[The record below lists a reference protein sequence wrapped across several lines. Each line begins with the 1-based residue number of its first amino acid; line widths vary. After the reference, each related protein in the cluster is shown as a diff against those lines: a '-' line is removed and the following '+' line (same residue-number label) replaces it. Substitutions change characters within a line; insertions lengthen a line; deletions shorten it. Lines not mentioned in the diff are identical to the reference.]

1 MSLPK
6 LQTPTYEL
14 ILPSTGDKIKFRP
27 FLVKEYKILL
37 TTLDSENEEINR
49 VVTELVDACTFNKLK
64 IDTLANFDIEY
75 IFLNIRA
82 KSIGEIT
89 NLLLNCNNCDNQI
102 SFDLNLTKAQVEKSP
117 EHSSKINLTDKI
129 IIEMRYPKF
138 DEMIDIYQNFKSDK
152 IVELLSTCIKAVY
165 TEDTV
170 YEEYTKEELLEFVNS
185 FSKDQFE
192 MIENFFLT
200 MPKLVQNIEQDCN
213 KCGSH
218 NELKLEGLQNFFV

>member
-129 IIEMRYPKF
+129 VIEMRYPKF
-138 DEMIDIYQNFKSDK
+138 DEMIDIYQNFKSDR
-152 IVELLSTCIKAVY
+152 IVELLSKCIKAVY

-185 FSKDQFE
+185 FSKNQFE

-213 KCGSH
+213 KCGAH

>member
-102 SFDLNLTKAQVEKSP
+102 SFDLNLTKAEVEKSP

-138 DEMIDIYQNFKSDK
+138 DEMIDIYQNFKSDR
-152 IVELLSTCIKAVY
+152 IVELLSKCIKAVY

-185 FSKDQFE
+185 FSKNQFE

-200 MPKLVQNIEQDCN
+200 MPKLVQNIEQDC
-213 KCGSH
+213 KECGAH

>member
-6 LQTPTYEL
+6 LQTPSYEL

-89 NLLLNCNNCDNQI
+89 NLLLNCNSCDNQI

-117 EHSSKINLTDKI
+117 DHSSKINLTDKI
-129 IIEMRYPKF
+129 IIEMRYPRF
-138 DEMIDIYQNFKSDK
+138 EEMINIYQNFKSDR
-152 IVELLSTCIKAVY
+152 IVELLSECIKAVY
-165 TEDTV
+165 TEDAA
-170 YEEYTKEELLEFVNS
+170 YDDYTKEELLEFVNS

-213 KCGSH
+213 KCGAH

>member
-1 MSLPK
+1 MTLPK

-14 ILPSTGDKIKFRP
+14 ILPSTGEKIKFRP

-102 SFDLNLTKAQVEKSP
+102 SFDLNLTKAEVEKTP
-117 EHSSKINLTDKI
+117 EHTAKINLTDKI
-129 IIEMRYPKF
+129 IIEMRYPRF
-138 DEMIDIYQNFKSDK
+138 DEMIDIYQNFKSDR

-165 TEDTV
+165 TEDMI
-170 YEEYTKEELLEFVNS
+170 YDDYTKEELLEFVNS

-200 MPKLVQNIEQDCN
+200 MPKLVQHIEQNCD
-213 KCGSH
+213 KCGAH
-218 NELKLEGLQNFFV
+218 NEIKLEGLQNFFV

>member
-1 MSLPK
+1 MTLPK

-14 ILPSTGDKIKFRP
+14 ILPSTGEKIKFRP

-89 NLLLNCNNCDNQI
+89 NLLLNCNSCDNQI
-102 SFDLNLTKAQVEKSP
+102 SCDLNLTKAEVEKTP
-117 EHSSKINLTDKI
+117 DHTAKINLTDKI
-129 IIEMRYPKF
+129 IIEMRYPRF
-138 DEMIDIYQNFKSDK
+138 DEMIDIYQNFKSDR

-165 TEDTV
+165 TEDMV
-170 YEEYTKEELLEFVNS
+170 YDDYTKEELLEFVNS

-200 MPKLVQNIEQDCN
+200 MPKLVQHIEQNCN
-213 KCGSH
+213 KCGAH
-218 NELKLEGLQNFFV
+218 NEIKLEGLQNFFV

>member
-1 MSLPK
+1 MALPK
-6 LQTPTYEL
+6 LETPTYEL
-14 ILPSTGDKIKFRP
+14 ILPSSGEKITFRP

-37 TTLDSENEEINR
+37 TTLDTENAEINR
-49 VVTELVDACTFNKLK
+49 VVTELVHACTFNKLK

-102 SFDLNLTKAQVEKSP
+102 SLDLDLTKATVEKSP
-117 EHSSKINLTDKI
+117 EHSAKINLTDNI

-138 DEMIDIYQNFKSDK
+138 EEMINIYQNFKSDR

-165 TEDTV
+165 TEDKI
-170 YEEYTKEELLEFVNS
+170 YNDYTAEELLEFVNS
-185 FSKDQFE
+185 FSKSQFE
-192 MIENFFLT
+192 MIESFFLT
-200 MPKLVQNIEQDCN
+200 MPKLVQHIEQDCD
-213 KCGSH
+213 KCGAH
-218 NELKLEGLQNFFV
+218 NTMTLEGLQNFFV

>member
-117 EHSSKINLTDKI
+117 EHNSKINLTDKI

-138 DEMIDIYQNFKSDK
+138 DEMIDIYQNFKSDR
-152 IVELLSTCIKAVY
+152 IVELLSKCIKAVY

-185 FSKDQFE
+185 FSKNQFE

-200 MPKLVQNIEQDCN
+200 MPKLVQNIEQDC
-213 KCGSH
+213 KECGAH

>member
-27 FLVKEYKILL
+27 FLVNEYKILL

-89 NLLLNCNNCDNQI
+89 NLLLNCNTCDNQI
-102 SFDLNLTKAQVEKSP
+102 SFDLNLTKAWVEKSP

-138 DEMIDIYQNFKSDK
+138 DEMIDIYQNFKSDR
-152 IVELLSTCIKAVY
+152 IVELLSKCIKAVY

-213 KCGSH
+213 KCGAH

>member
-117 EHSSKINLTDKI
+117 EHNSKINLTDKI

-138 DEMIDIYQNFKSDK
+138 DEMIDIYQNFKSDR
-152 IVELLSTCIKAVY
+152 IVELLSKCIKAVY

-192 MIENFFLT
+192 KIENFFLT
-200 MPKLVQNIEQDCN
+200 MPKLVQNIEQDCRE
-213 KCGSH
+213 CGAH

>member
-1 MSLPK
+1 MTLPK

-14 ILPSTGDKIKFRP
+14 ILPSTGEKIKFRP

-102 SFDLNLTKAQVEKSP
+102 SFDLNLTKAEVEKTP
-117 EHSSKINLTDKI
+117 EHTAKINLTDKI
-129 IIEMRYPKF
+129 IIEMRYPRF
-138 DEMIDIYQNFKSDK
+138 DEMIDIYQNFKSDR

-165 TEDTV
+165 TEDMI
-170 YEEYTKEELLEFVNS
+170 YDDYSKEELLEFVNS

-200 MPKLVQNIEQDCN
+200 MPKLVQHIEQNCD
-213 KCGSH
+213 KCGAH
-218 NELKLEGLQNFFV
+218 NEIKLEGLQNFFV

>member
-138 DEMIDIYQNFKSDK
+138 NEMIDIYQNFKSDR
-152 IVELLSTCIKAVY
+152 IVELLSKCIKAVY

-200 MPKLVQNIEQDCN
+200 MPKLVQNIEKDCN
-213 KCGSH
+213 ECGAH

>member
-102 SFDLNLTKAQVEKSP
+102 SFDLNLTKAWVEKSP

-138 DEMIDIYQNFKSDK
+138 DEMIDIYQNFKSDR

-213 KCGSH
+213 KCGAH

>member
-129 IIEMRYPKF
+129 IIEMRYPRF
-138 DEMIDIYQNFKSDK
+138 EEMINIYQNFKSDR
-152 IVELLSTCIKAVY
+152 IVELLSACIKAVY
-165 TEDTV
+165 TEDTA
-170 YEEYTKEELLEFVNS
+170 YNDYTKEELLEFVNS

-213 KCGSH
+213 KCGAH

>member
-129 IIEMRYPKF
+129 VIEMRYPKF
-138 DEMIDIYQNFKSDK
+138 DEMIDIYQNFKSDR

-213 KCGSH
+213 KCGAH

>member
-1 MSLPK
+1 MTLPK

-14 ILPSTGDKIKFRP
+14 ILPSTGEKIKFRP

-102 SFDLNLTKAQVEKSP
+102 SFDLNLTKAEVEKTP
-117 EHSSKINLTDKI
+117 DHTAKINLTDKI
-129 IIEMRYPKF
+129 IIEMRYPRF
-138 DEMIDIYQNFKSDK
+138 DEMIDIYQNFKSDR

-165 TEDTV
+165 TEDTI
-170 YEEYTKEELLEFVNS
+170 YDDYTKEELLEFVNS

-200 MPKLVQNIEQDCN
+200 MPKLVQHIEQNCD
-213 KCGSH
+213 KCGAL
-218 NELKLEGLQNFFV
+218 NEIKLEGLQNFFV

>member
-138 DEMIDIYQNFKSDK
+138 DEMIDIYQNFKSDR
-152 IVELLSTCIKAVY
+152 IVELLSKCIKAVY

-213 KCGSH
+213 KCGAH

>member
-200 MPKLVQNIEQDCN
+200 MPKLVQNIEQDCD
-213 KCGSH
+213 KCGAH

>member
-1 MSLPK
+1 MALPK
-6 LQTPTYEL
+6 LETPIYEL
-14 ILPSTGDKIKFRP
+14 ILPSSGDRIKFRP

-37 TTLDSENEEINR
+37 TTLDTENAEINR

-75 IFLNIRA
+75 IFLNMRA

-102 SFDLNLTKAQVEKSP
+102 SLDLDLTKAVVEKSP
-117 EHSSKINLTDKI
+117 DHNSKINLTDTI
-129 IIEMRYPKF
+129 ILEMRYPKF
-138 DEMIDIYQNFKSDK
+138 DEMINIYQNFKSDR
-152 IVELLSTCIKAVY
+152 IVELLSSCIKAVY
-165 TEDTV
+165 TEEKIYDD
-170 YEEYTKEELLEFVNS
+170 YTKEELLEFVNS
-185 FSKDQFE
+185 FSKNQFE

-200 MPKLVQNIEQDCN
+200 MPKLVQHIEQDCD

-218 NELKLEGLQNFFV
+218 NTMTLEGLQNFFV

>member
-117 EHSSKINLTDKI
+117 EHNSKINLTDKI

-138 DEMIDIYQNFKSDK
+138 DEMIDIYQNFKSDR

-185 FSKDQFE
+185 FSKNQFE

-200 MPKLVQNIEQDCN
+200 MPKLVQNIEQDCSE
-213 KCGSH
+213 CGAH

>member
-37 TTLDSENEEINR
+37 TTLDSESEEINR

-200 MPKLVQNIEQDCN
+200 MPKLVQNIEQDCD
-213 KCGSH
+213 KCGAH

>member
-138 DEMIDIYQNFKSDK
+138 DEMIDIYQNFKSDR
-152 IVELLSTCIKAVY
+152 IVELLSKCIKAVY

-200 MPKLVQNIEQDCN
+200 MPKLVQNIEQDCD
-213 KCGSH
+213 KCGAH

>member
-6 LQTPTYEL
+6 LQTPTYEF

-138 DEMIDIYQNFKSDK
+138 DEMIDIYQNFKSDR
-152 IVELLSTCIKAVY
+152 IVELLSKCIKAVY

-200 MPKLVQNIEQDCN
+200 MPKLVQNIEQDCD
-213 KCGSH
+213 KCGAH

>member
-1 MSLPK
+1 MTLPK

-14 ILPSTGDKIKFRP
+14 ILPSTGEKIKFRP

-89 NLLLNCNNCDNQI
+89 NLLLNCNSCDNQI
-102 SFDLNLTKAQVEKSP
+102 SFDLNLTKAEVEKTP
-117 EHSSKINLTDKI
+117 DHTAKINLTDKI
-129 IIEMRYPKF
+129 IIEMRYPRF
-138 DEMIDIYQNFKSDK
+138 DEMIDIYQNFKSDR

-165 TEDTV
+165 TEDMV
-170 YEEYTKEELLEFVNS
+170 YDDYTKEELLEFENS

-200 MPKLVQNIEQDCN
+200 MPKLVQHIEQNCN
-213 KCGSH
+213 KCGAH
-218 NELKLEGLQNFFV
+218 NEIKLEGLQNFFV

>member
-1 MSLPK
+1 M
-6 LQTPTYEL
+6 
-14 ILPSTGDKIKFRP
+14 
-27 FLVKEYKILL
+27 
-37 TTLDSENEEINR
+37 
-49 VVTELVDACTFNKLK
+49 VTELVDACTFNKLK

-170 YEEYTKEELLEFVNS
+170 YEEYTKEELLKTF
-185 FSKDQFE
+185 D
-192 MIENFFLT
+192 LT
-200 MPKLVQNIEQDCN
+200 PVQ
-213 KCGSH
+213 
-218 NELKLEGLQNFFV
+218 LKLIAQ

>member
-138 DEMIDIYQNFKSDK
+138 DEMIDIYQNFKSDR
-152 IVELLSTCIKAVY
+152 IVELLSKCIKAVY

-185 FSKDQFE
+185 FSKNQFE

-213 KCGSH
+213 KCGAH